1 MKLIYK
7 LILGNSVFIKGI
19 FTGSLFYALN
29 NIFENVI
36 LLPGDIVTN
45 FLLNVNSL
53 TLWSSFVIIWL
64 FSLISE
70 DLFSSDSDMRNN
82 VVTGLIVFLVGYLF

>member
-7 LILGNSVFIKGI
+7 LIFGNSVFIKGLY
-19 FTGSLFYALN
+19 TGTLFYALK
-29 NIFENVI
+29 NIIF
-36 LLPGDIVTN
+36 LPEDIVTN